1 MFLTEN
7 KVIKN
12 KTCVSMADCRRGI
25 KKGSTSQV
33 FIYAV
38 KCTRWW
44 QSQQFNNS
52 VKEKKFPAYF

>member
-44 QSQQFNNS
+44 
-52 VKEKKFPAYF
+52 